1 MAASSGMESAQLDE
15 IIDKVP
21 GIEYICLDVANG
33 YTEAF
38 VQHVEEMRAKYPKKT
53 IIVCI
58 LV

>member
-1 MAASSGMESAQLDE
+1 MESAQLDE